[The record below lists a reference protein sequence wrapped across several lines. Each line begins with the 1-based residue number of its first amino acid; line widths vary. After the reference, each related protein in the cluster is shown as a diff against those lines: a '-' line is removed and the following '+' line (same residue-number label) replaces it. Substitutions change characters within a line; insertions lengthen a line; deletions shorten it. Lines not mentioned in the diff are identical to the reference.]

1 MRTNFKHLEKYPQL
15 YTSAVEIEQNLL
27 TVESQEEMKNIGN
40 QMRRLLEGLIGK
52 MIKKYA
58 YGCEERGLRNRCEY
72 LYSIGAIDRVSWENM
87 LKFMRMGNE
96 CSHFGHKTKIEELKI
111 MYQYLYE
118 ESYKIATYYL
128 NDKGYEA
135 YLAYRRNHN
144 NALPMVKATPARNTS
159 YSSDRYKPRTYSKR
173 KEPTLLNYVE
183 AVLAIVFGLWWLY
196 NFFNIVVF

>member
-1 MRTNFKHLEKYPQL
+1 MRTNFKHLEKYPEL
-15 YTSAVEIEQNLL
+15 FTSAVEVEKKLL
-27 TVESQEEMKNIGN
+27 TKESQEKMKNTGN
-40 QMRRLLEGLIGK
+40 QMRRLFEGLIDE

-58 YGCEERGLRNRCEY
+58 CDCEEKGLYNRSKY
-72 LYSIGAIDRVSWENM
+72 LYSICAIDRVSWENIK
-87 LKFMRMGNE
+87 KFLRMGNE
-96 CSHFGHKTKIEELKI
+96 CSHFGHQVKIEELKI

-128 NDKGYEA
+128 TDKGYEA

-144 NALPMVKATPARNTS
+144 NALPMVKATPARNAS
-159 YSSDRYKPRTYSKR
+159 YSSDRYNPRTYSEK
-173 KEPTLLNYVE
+173 KGPTLLNYVE